1 MLRSLLIK
9 IKNLSRTDLS
19 ARVLLFIF
27 IILFILNPQ
36 AQAASFNAQNIFAE
50 NLNTSSSLASEKIFA
65 ASFNA
70 NNLNNYDEFS
80 ARKKSKAKRQ
90 TRKSSSKRNNNKLTS
105 EDIKIINSIDDKEL
119 RREVAIG
126 RRALKQIEESWP
138 LTSDPIVEARLTMI
152 LNRLEPH
159 MTRRIPYEIR
169 LIKTDVKNAFCLPGG
184 LIFFTTGILNL
195 LKTDAELAAVMAHEM
210 IHADRKHSLRMAAE
224 SNKVTLGA
232 LAVMLLSQGAA
243 VPIILAQVAQIAI
256 MNSYTIELE
265 TEADSLGLDALI
277 DSGYPPGGMVTLM
290 EKFLNEEMK
299 EPVRE
304 YGIYM
309 NHPESPKRLASA
321 LNKLNSLNIPVNR
334 KLPLGLL
341 RINVKE
347 QGGKVNLLIDG
358 ENIFSADNTP
368 ENLESFNNLKI
379 NLDKH
384 LQLELAPYDLH
395 TANNAL
401 YIRNSKIYTGD
412 DAEILKQNLLSCIDR
427 TRRKHTAKYF
437 K

>member
-50 NLNTSSSLASEKIFA
+50 NFNANSSLASEKIFA

-152 LNRLEPH
+152 LNRLKPH

-210 IHADRKHSLRMAAE
+210 IHA
-224 SNKVTLGA
+224 
-232 LAVMLLSQGAA
+232 
-243 VPIILAQVAQIAI
+243 
-256 MNSYTIELE
+256 
-265 TEADSLGLDALI
+265 
-277 DSGYPPGGMVTLM
+277 
-290 EKFLNEEMK
+290 
-299 EPVRE
+299 
-304 YGIYM
+304 
-309 NHPESPKRLASA
+309 
-321 LNKLNSLNIPVNR
+321 
-334 KLPLGLL
+334 
-341 RINVKE
+341 
-347 QGGKVNLLIDG
+347 
-358 ENIFSADNTP
+358 
-368 ENLESFNNLKI
+368 
-379 NLDKH
+379 
-384 LQLELAPYDLH
+384 
-395 TANNAL
+395 
-401 YIRNSKIYTGD
+401 
-412 DAEILKQNLLSCIDR
+412 
-427 TRRKHTAKYF
+427 
-437 K
+437 

>member
-9 IKNLSRTDLS
+9 IKKISRTDLS

-27 IILFILNPQ
+27 IIILNTQ
-36 AQAASFNAQNIFAE
+36 AQAAGFNPQNI
-50 NLNTSSSLASEKIFA
+50 LNASSSLAGEKIFA
-65 ASFNA
+65 SGFNA
-70 NNLNNYDEFS
+70 NKLNNYNAFP
-80 ARKKSKAKRQ
+80 ARKKAKRQ

-119 RREVAIG
+119 RREVTIG
-126 RRALKQIEESWP
+126 RRVLKQIEESWP

-152 LNRLEPH
+152 LNRLEPC

-265 TEADSLGLDALI
+265 TEADSFGLDALI

-299 EPVRE
+299 EPIRE

-347 QGGKVNLLIDG
+347 QGGKINLLIDG

-368 ENLESFNNLKI
+368 ENLTSFNNLKI
-379 NLDKH
+379 NLDKN

-395 TANNAL
+395 TANNSL

-412 DAEILKQNLLSCIDR
+412 DAEILKQNLLSCIDKA
-427 TRRKHTAKYF
+427 RRKHTAKYF